1 MNRKNFYSKFFK
13 NKKVFITGHTGFK
26 GSWLTQM
33 LLNFG
38 ADISGY
44 SLKPN
49 TNPNLF
55 AILGIKDKVNHHMGD
70 IRDYKKLSGA
80 IKDEKPEIVFHLAAQ
95 PLVRES
101 YDNPLYTYETNV
113 IGTANV
119 LQSIKEAGMVKSA
132 VVVTTDKVYEDKG
145 GAEAYKETDAL
156 GGYDPYSTS
165 KVCAEHVTKSY
176 IRSFFSEHNK
186 SKTLIASARSG
197 NVIGGGDWSEE
208 RLVPDI
214 VRSLMENKGKIVLR
228 NPDAIRP
235 WQFVLEPS
243 LGYIMLSIEL
253 YNGNRSFAGAW
264 NFAPEDTNFIKVQE
278 LVRKSIELLKRGSYS
293 VKKDKTKHETAIL
306 KLDSTKARKNLNW
319 KSVFG
324 IDEALEWTY
333 AWYRKYYA
341 KSDMGSFSNKQIE
354 LFLERY

>member
-1 MNRKNFYSKFFK
+1 MSRKQFYSKFFK

-38 ADISGY
+38 ADIYGY
-44 SLKPN
+44 SLKPD

-55 AILGIKDKVNHHMGD
+55 TILGIKDKVNHHIGD
-70 IRDYKKLSGA
+70 IRDYKKLSEA
-80 IKDEKPEIVFHLAAQ
+80 IKDDKPEIVFHLAAQ

-119 LQSIKEAGMVKSA
+119 LQSIKEACTVKSA
-132 VVVTTDKVYEDKG
+132 VIVTTDKVYEDKG
-145 GAEAYKETDAL
+145 GAEAYKESDAL

-165 KVCAEHVTKSY
+165 KVCAEHITKSY
-176 IRSFFSEHNK
+176 ISSFFSKHNK

-197 NVIGGGDWSEE
+197 NVIGGGDWSKE

-214 VRSLMENKGKIVLR
+214 VRSIIENKGKIVLR
-228 NPDAIRP
+228 NPNAIRP
-235 WQFVLEPS
+235 WQYVLEPS

-253 YNGNRSFAGAW
+253 YNGNRSFSGAW
-264 NFAPEDTNFIKVQE
+264 NFAPEGTNLIKVQE
-278 LVRKSIELLKRGSYS
+278 LVRKSIERFKKGSYS
-293 VKKDKTKHETAIL
+293 VRKDRTKHETKIL
-306 KLDSTKARKNLNW
+306 KLDSAKARRNLNW
-319 KSVFG
+319 KSIFD
-324 IDEALEWTY
+324 IDEALEWAY
-333 AWYRKYYA
+333 EWYIKYYA
-341 KSDMGSFSNKQIE
+341 ESDMELFSNRQIE